1 MKIAIVGGGAASLI
15 CANLIKDY
23 DGTSEVFIIEKND
36 KLGKKLK
43 MTGNGKCNLAP
54 ISDSIDAYN
63 NHQFVDQ
70 LFKEVSFSDYLKT
83 LQDLAIPTKTIKN
96 QGYYPL
102 SENAPNVVNILSNNL
117 KTKGVK
123 IIQGEVVEYDN
134 NHLYLKDKKEG
145 ISFDKVIFATGGKS
159 YANSGSDGS
168 LFKVFQKHGYKIN
181 ELKPSLC
188 PIKVKENIKS
198 LFGSRAHA
206 TLKLLKDGKVCYQE
220 AGEVMFKKD
229 AISGIAAMN
238 ASSYIAHHDGK
249 YQISI
254 NLLEDKYFDSF
265 ENNPK
270 ITVID
275 ALLAYVPLP
284 IAEHIIR
291 KLNLNSVDLF
301 REHTD
306 KIKNSLENL
315 TFTYDSL
322 YDFDSAQVTVGGV
335 GIKEIDATFKSIR
348 EKNIYFIGEM
358 LDIDGLC
365 GGYNLRFAI
374 SSAIQCAKHIKGK

>member
-1 MKIAIVGGGAASLI
+1 MKIILIGGGASALV
-15 CANLIKDY
+15 CANLIKNY
-23 DGTSEVFIIEKND
+23 DATSEVFIIEKND

-54 ISDSIDAYN
+54 ISDNIDAYN
-63 NHQFVDQ
+63 NPQFLDQ
-70 LFKEVSFSDYLKT
+70 LFKEISLSNYLDELKA
-83 LQDLAIPTKTIKN
+83 LGVPTKTIKN

-102 SENAPNVVNILSNNL
+102 SENAPNVVSVLSSAL
-117 KTKGVK
+117 KTKGIN

-134 NHLYLKDKKEG
+134 NNIYLEDKQ
-145 ISFDKVIFATGGKS
+145 SVAYDKVIFATGGKS
-159 YANSGSDGS
+159 YSNFGSDGA
-168 LFKVFQKHGYKIN
+168 LFPVFKKHGYQLS

-198 LFGSRAHA
+198 LFGSRAHG
-206 TLKLLKDGKVCYQE
+206 TLSLLQNGKVCYQE
-220 AGEVMFKKD
+220 TGEVMFKKD

-238 ASSYIAHHDGK
+238 ASSYIAHHEGK

-254 NLLEDKYFDSF
+254 NLLENEFVDRF

-270 ITVID
+270 ITVMD

-284 IAEHIIR
+284 IAEYIIR
-291 KLNLNSVDLF
+291 KTNINGVSLF
-301 REHTD
+301 REHAE
-306 KIKNSLENL
+306 KIKNTLESL

-322 YDFDSAQVTVGGV
+322 YDFDSAQVTIGGID
-335 GIKEIDATFKSIR
+335 IKEIDSSFKSIR
-348 EKNIYFIGEM
+348 EKNVYFIGEM

-374 SSAIQCAKHIKGK
+374 SSAIQCAKHIKD

>member
-1 MKIAIVGGGAASLI
+1 MKILLVGGGAASLV

-23 DGTSEVFIIEKND
+23 DAKSEVFIIEKND

-54 ISDSIDAYN
+54 ISDNIDAYN
-63 NHQFVDQ
+63 NSQFVNQ
-70 LFKEVSFSDYLKT
+70 LFNEVSFNEYLKT
-83 LQDLAIPTKTIKN
+83 LQNLAIPTKTIKN

-102 SENAPNVVNILSNNL
+102 SENAPNVVNILSNSL
-117 KTKGVK
+117 KSKGVK
-123 IIQGEVVEYDN
+123 VIQGEVVEYDDK
-134 NHLYLKDKKEG
+134 HIYLKDKKEG
-145 ISFDKVIFATGGKS
+145 IPFDKVIFATGGKS

-168 LFKVFQKHGYKIN
+168 LFNVFQKHGYKIN
-181 ELKPSLC
+181 DLKPSLC

-206 TLKLLKDGKVCYQE
+206 TLKLIKDNKVCYQE

-238 ASSYIAHHDGK
+238 ASSYIAHHEGK

-254 NLLEDKYFDSF
+254 NLLEDKFFDDF
-265 ENNPK
+265 KNNPQ

-275 ALLAYVPLP
+275 ALIAYVPLP

-291 KLNLNSVDLF
+291 KLNINSVDLF
-301 REHTD
+301 RGHAE
-306 KIKNSLENL
+306 KIKNALENL

-322 YDFDSAQVTVGGV
+322 YDFDSAQVTAGG
-335 GIKEIDATFKSIR
+335 IDNKEIDSSFKSLR
-348 EKNIYFIGEM
+348 ENNVYFIGEM

-374 SSAIQCAKHIKGK
+374 SSAIQCAKHIND

>member
-54 ISDSIDAYN
+54 IFDNIDAYN
-63 NHQFVDQ
+63 NPQFVEQ
-70 LFKEVSFSDYLKT
+70 LFKEVSFSDYLKV
-83 LQDLAIPTKTIKN
+83 LQDLAVPTKTIKN

-102 SENAPNVVNILSNNL
+102 SENAPNVVSILSNGL
-117 KTKGVK
+117 KNKGVK
-123 IIQGEVVEYDN
+123 VIQGEVIEYDN
-134 NHLYLKDKKEG
+134 KRIYLKDKND
-145 ISFDKVIFATGGKS
+145 IAFDKIIFATGGKS

-198 LFGSRAHA
+198 LFGSRAHGIL
-206 TLKLLKDGKVCYQE
+206 TLLKDGKVCYLE

-238 ASSYIAHHDGK
+238 ASSYIAHHEGK

-254 NLLEDKYFDSF
+254 NFLDNGFFNSF
-265 ENNPK
+265 ENNPH

-275 ALLAYVPLP
+275 ALTAYVPLP

-291 KLNLNSVDLF
+291 KLNINSVSLF
-301 REHTD
+301 REYAD
-306 KIKNSLENL
+306 KIKNALENL
-315 TFTYDSL
+315 VFTYDSL
-322 YDFDSAQVTVGGV
+322 YDFDSAQVTAGGIDV
-335 GIKEIDATFKSIR
+335 KEIDASFKSKR
-348 EKNIYFIGEM
+348 EKNVFFIGEM
-358 LDIDGLC
+358 LDVDGLC

-374 SSAIQCAKHIKGK
+374 SSAIQCAKHIND